1 MMIDTGQLAEFING
15 MQEAQNEEMMW
26 EFYLHKVEENISFDT
41 FKSRLVNLAPVEA
54 SEDDI
59 EATVKHSFDMME
71 NFHPE

>member
-15 MQEAQNEEMMW
+15 MQEAQDEEMMW

-41 FKSRLVNLAPVEA
+41 FKSRFVQPVES
-54 SEDDI
+54 SECNLETTI
-59 EATVKHSFDMME
+59 KENYEMME